1 MPKLVASA
9 KISESLAVS
18 QSWISEKLG
27 NSSDLKFKTVE
38 NNGYSFLAVYIT
50 TIVESNQLEEFILPS
65 LASFDAEKAKA
76 ANDTSDFLLNHVI
89 SLKATRRITDMSLAV
104 NELLM
109 GNTVIFIEGETNC
122 IAAGTDKFPERSISN
137 PKAQRTL
144 KGPDIGFNEDISSNT
159 ALIRKVI
166 KDPTLRIESPDY
178 INSNTKISIVYM
190 EGKADKEILKE
201 LKEKLSSI
209 KMDVIL
215 DSNYLEE
222 TLTSS
227 SHSIFPLTL
236 STDRPDVV
244 CSEVLEGRIALIV
257 DGSPFV
263 VTLPTVF
270 VQLFQSPDDY
280 YFLTKKIF
288 VKRFSRI
295 LIYSFAILLPA
306 LYIAFTIYHPGLIP
320 TNLLVGIVT
329 QRELVPAPTVVETV
343 VFYFLILIITE
354 SSLRLPQSVVFTV
367 TVFAAIVL
375 GQSAVEA
382 YLVQP
387 FTLVVLSASYIFSS
401 IIPVYTLAPVSQKLT
416 IIFMFLAS
424 ILGFFGIIAGILYYL
439 LQLSSSRSFGVPYMA
454 PFAPFKLEDQK
465 DAAVRMPIYEQL
477 NNKKTFTKE
486 EKDRLKN
493 D

>member
-1 MPKLVASA
+1 MSIMVAPEKVPQSLQTGKLL
-9 KISESLAVS
+9 IC
-18 QSWISEKLG
+18 EKLG
-27 NSSDLKFKTVE
+27 NSSDLKFKE
-38 NNGYSFLAVYIT
+38 IKNNGFTFLIVYIS

-65 LASFDAEKAKA
+65 LASFDEEKAEA
-76 ANDTSDFLLNHVI
+76 PEETVEYLLDHVI
-89 SLKATRRITDMSLAV
+89 ALKDTRKITDMNDAV
-104 NELLM
+104 NELLF
-109 GNTVIFIEGETNC
+109 GNTVILIEGQSSC
-122 IAAGTDKFPERSISN
+122 ISAGTDKFPERSISN

-166 KDPTLRIESPDY
+166 RNPALRIESPE
-178 INSNTKISIVYM
+178 INSTTKICIIYM
-190 EGKADKEILKE
+190 EGKADKEIIKE
-201 LKEKLSSI
+201 LKEELSSI

-222 TLTSS
+222 TLQKSS
-227 SHSIFPLTL
+227 NSIFPLTL

-244 CSEVLEGRIALIV
+244 CSEIMEGRIALIV
-257 DGSPFV
+257 DGTPFV

-280 YFLTKKIF
+280 YFLTKKIMA
-288 VKRFSRI
+288 KRLSRM
-295 LIYSFAILLPA
+295 LIYCFAILLPA

-329 QRELVPAPTVVETV
+329 QRELVPAPTVVETI

-401 IIPVYTLAPVSQKLT
+401 IIPVYSLATVSQKLT
-416 IIFMFLAS
+416 VVFMFLAS
-424 ILGFFGIIAGILYYL
+424 VLGFFGIIAGIMYYL
-439 LQLSSSRSFGVPYMA
+439 LQLSSSRSFGVPYLA

-465 DAAVRMPIYEQL
+465 DSAVRVPMYEQL
-477 NNKKTFTKE
+477 NNKKIFTKE
-486 EKDRLKN
+486 EKDQLKN
-493 D
+493 E

>member
-1 MPKLVASA
+1 MSKMVAPV
-9 KISESLAVS
+9 KVPESLDS
-18 QSWISEKLG
+18 GKSWIREMLG
-27 NSSDLKFKTVE
+27 DSSDLKFKE
-38 NNGYSFLAVYIT
+38 IKNKEFSFLIVYIS
-50 TIVESNQLEEFILPS
+50 TIVENKQLEDLLLPS
-65 LASFDAEKAKA
+65 LTSFDAEKAEA
-76 ANDTSDFLLNHVI
+76 AEDTVDFLLDHVI
-89 SLKATRRITDMSLAV
+89 ALKDTRKITDMKDAV
-104 NELLM
+104 NELLF
-109 GNTVIFIEGETNC
+109 GNTVILLEGHSSC
-122 IAAGTDKFPERSISN
+122 MSAGTDKFPERSISN

-166 KDPTLRIESPDY
+166 RNPELRIESPV
-178 INSNTKISIVYM
+178 INSTTKICIIYM

-215 DSNYLEE
+215 DCNYLEE
-222 TLTSS
+222 SLQKSS
-227 SHSIFPLTL
+227 NSIFPLTL

-244 CSEVLEGRIALIV
+244 CSEILEGRIALLV
-257 DGSPFV
+257 DGTPFV

-280 YFLTKKIF
+280 FLTKKIMA
-288 VKRFSRI
+288 KRFARI
-295 LIYSFAILLPA
+295 FIFCFAILLPS

-329 QRELVPAPTVVETV
+329 QRELVPAPTVVETI

-401 IIPVYTLAPVSQKLT
+401 IIPVYSLATVSQKLT
-416 IIFMFLAS
+416 VVFMFLAS
-424 ILGFFGIIAGILYYL
+424 VLGFFGIIAGIMYYL
-439 LQLSSSRSFGVPYMA
+439 LQLSSSRSFGVPYLA

-465 DAAVRMPIYEQL
+465 DAAIRVPIYEQL

-486 EKDRLKN
+486 EKDQLKN
-493 D
+493 E